1 MTTPPRIEV
10 PDGIYHVTAR
20 GNNREPLYREEQDYR
35 IFLAMLER
43 VAWKHRWTVL
53 AYCLMGNHYHLV
65 VQIPVGGLSS
75 GLDVLNGGFARV
87 MNLRHDRANHLFGR
101 RFHSL
106 LIESD
111 SHMLE
116 VSRYVALNPVRAG
129 LCDHPGA
136 WRWSSYRACAGQE
149 LAPPFL
155 SVDKLLLHF
164 GDRPDEASA
173 AYSRFIAEGH
183 LPARVPGRHVPVAAT
198 AEGR

>member
-1 MTTPPRIEV
+1 VTTPPRIEV
-10 PDGIYHVTAR
+10 ADGIYHVTAR
-20 GNNREPLYREEQDYR
+20 GNNRELLYRDEQDYR
-35 IFLAMLER
+35 IFSAMLER
-43 VAWKHRWTVL
+43 VAQKHHWTVL

-65 VQIPVGGLSS
+65 VQISLGGLSS
-75 GLDVLNGGFARV
+75 GFDVLNSGFARV
-87 MNLRHDRANHLFGR
+87 TNLRHDRTNHLFGR

-155 SVDKLLLHF
+155 SVDKLLRHF
-164 GDRPDEASA
+164 GDRPDEARA
-173 AYSRFIAEGH
+173 AYRRFVAEGH
-183 LPARVPGRHVPVAAT
+183 ARASVLERHVPVAAT
-198 AEGR
+198 AEEE